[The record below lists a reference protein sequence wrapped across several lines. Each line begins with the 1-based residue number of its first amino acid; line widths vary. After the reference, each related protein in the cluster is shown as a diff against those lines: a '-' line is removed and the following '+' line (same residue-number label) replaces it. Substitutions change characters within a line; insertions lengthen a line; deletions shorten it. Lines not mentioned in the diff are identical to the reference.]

1 MNVVGPVGT
10 GGVPGADAGS
20 DASSPVVCPVENPAR
35 APMRRLTNFEFN
47 NTVRDLLGDS
57 SRPADQ
63 FPADVFP
70 PAADQE
76 SVYPLLVQLYNA
88 YAADFAATATKDAAS
103 VQALTGCDPVALGE
117 AMCEQLFISAFVPRI
132 FRRAVDP
139 ADAGEFGAVFDAGRA
154 LGGDFASGVRAVVE
168 VVLQSPEFLYRVEFG
183 EPVDPPVPSVAR
195 PTPYEMA
202 TRLSYFLWGSA
213 PDDQLLSAAAEGKLR
228 TGAQIADQARRLL
241 GDARAHDVVQYFY
254 FRFLGIAPGD
264 SVAIGQL
271 PGANVTKLADLLS
284 QETRLFIDE
293 VTWQG
298 PGDLATLLTA
308 PVTWLNG
315 PLASFYGI
323 SGITGD
329 AFQKVS
335 LNPAQRGG
343 ILTQA
348 SFLASSGSGIANTG
362 QRAMD
367 RGLLVF
373 WNLLCGQVGSDA
385 LRDPAEPPPAF
396 PLPAMPTDRQ
406 RLEQRTTS
414 PTCAECHRQFEPLG
428 YAFEHY
434 DSVGL
439 WRDLDNGQPVDATGE
454 IFQTD
459 AKGKFNGAIEL
470 VQRLAQ
476 SRDVQACFAKAWLP
490 FAYGRQLVAQD
501 ACSGDFLVNAFM
513 QASGNVRE
521 LLVALT
527 QTNSFLYRPAN

>member
-1 MNVVGPVGT
+1 
-10 GGVPGADAGS
+10 
-20 DASSPVVCPVENPAR
+20 
-35 APMRRLTNFEFN
+35 
-47 NTVRDLLGDS
+47 
-57 SRPADQ
+57 
-63 FPADVFP
+63 
-70 PAADQE
+70 
-76 SVYPLLVQLYNA
+76 
-88 YAADFAATATKDAAS
+88 
-103 VQALTGCDPVALGE
+103 LGE
-117 AMCEQLFISAFVPRI
+117 AMCEQSFITAFVPRM

-202 TRLSYFLWGSA
+202 NRLSYLLWGSA

-228 TGAQIADQARRLL
+228 TGAQVADQARRLL

-254 FRFLGIAPGD
+254 FRFFGIDPGTNP
-264 SVAIGQL
+264 AIGQL
-271 PGANVTKLADLLS
+271 PGANVTKLADLLA

-293 VTWQG
+293 VTWRG

-315 PLASFYGI
+315 PLANFYGI
-323 SGITGD
+323 SGIAGE

-348 SFLASSGSGIANTG
+348 SSLASPGSGAIANTG
-362 QRAMD
+362 RRAMD

-373 WNLLCGQVGSDA
+373 RNLLCGQVGSDV
-385 LRDPAEPPPAF
+385 LRDPPDPLAF
-396 PLPAMPTDRQ
+396 TLPAMPTGRQ
-406 RLEQRTTS
+406 RLEQFTTS

-434 DSVGL
+434 DEVGL

-470 VQRLAQ
+470 AQRLAQ
-476 SRDVQACFAKAWLP
+476 SRDVQACFAKGWLP
-490 FAYGRQLVAQD
+490 FAYGRQLVVED

-513 QASGNVRE
+513 QANGNIRE